1 MKEKLAKLLLNDSD
15 FQKISI
21 KDLAKKYNCGKATIN
36 RAIRLAGL
44 KKEVSKLETR
54 KYSPKSK
61 QEILI
66 SDELHAIIV
75 GSLLGDG
82 YITPYRRE
90 NGNSKARNK
99 NSSLIIKHGF
109 KQKEYVI
116 YKQRLIEKHITCY
129 LRKMKR
135 KDERFKNPVYFQY
148 ALETMQNLAFNK
160 YRDTWYKDNKVIPFE
175 TFKLTPLT
183 LAIWFQDDG
192 SNAVSGYLLCTNGFT
207 REEVER
213 LRNML
218 HQLNLKNT
226 VQKSG
231 LNYVIYIKAE
241 SVKTFNA
248 LVLPYMCKSMMYKII
263 FKS

>member
-1 MKEKLAKLLLNDSD
+1 MKEKLAKLLINDSD

-21 KDLAKKYNCGKATIN
+21 KDLAKKYKCGTATIN

-54 KYSPKSK
+54 KYAPKSK
-61 QEILI
+61 KQILI
-66 SDELHAIIV
+66 SDELHEIIV

-90 NGNSKARNK
+90 KGKSKARNK

-109 KQKEYVI
+109 KQKDYAL
-116 YKQRLIEKHITCY
+116 YKHKLIKKHITCY
-129 LRKMKR
+129 FRKMKR
-135 KDERFKNPVYFQY
+135 TDKRFKNPVYFQY
-148 ALETMQNLAFNK
+148 SLETVQNLVFNK
-160 YRDTWYKDNKVIPFE
+160 YRDAWYKDTKVIPFE
-175 TFKLTPLT
+175 TFKLTPLI

-192 SNAVSGYLLCTNGFT
+192 SNAVSGYLLATNGFT
-207 REEVER
+207 IEEIEK
-213 LRNML
+213 LRKGL
-218 HQLNLKNT
+218 DDLNLKNT

-231 LNYVIYIKAE
+231 LNHTIYIKAE

-248 LVLPYMCKSMMYKII
+248 LVLPYICKSMMYKII